1 MANICKLA
9 ANKIMNKKVIST
21 AAILVIL
28 AIILGAF
35 GAHTLKDIIS
45 VDKLSS
51 FETGVRY
58 QMYQALALLIIGFNY
73 DKLKLNSFIIS
84 LIIIGIIYFSFSIY
98 FLSLQEWLNW
108 NLSFLGPITPIGGVL
123 LIIGWLMFLVRTVKS

>member
-21 AAILVIL
+21 AAILAIL

-84 LIIIGIIYFSFSIY
+84 LFIIGIICFSFSIY

-108 NLSFLGPITPIGGVL
+108 NLSFQGPITPIGGVL

>member
-21 AAILVIL
+21 AAILAIL

>member
-21 AAILVIL
+21 AAILAIL
-28 AIILGAF
+28 AIILVAF